1 MADDLSSRLNALLS
15 DPSAM
20 QQIMS
25 LASGM
30 MGSGRQPEQDRDS
43 RDQELPQARDQDAEP
58 VFKSPDQQRSD
69 NDAIPAGLS
78 FSTLQSRGK
87 DANCELLCALKPFL
101 RKSRADKIDMMIR
114 VMQISR
120 IARKR

>member
-15 DPSAM
+15 DPSAI

-30 MGSGRQPEQDRDS
+30 MGSGGQPEQDRDP
-43 RDQELPQARDQDAEP
+43 RGQELPQARDQDAEP
-58 VFKSPDQQRSD
+58 GFKSPDQQRSD

-78 FSTLQSRGK
+78 FSLPQSRGK